1 MSQNITVSNPKA
13 FSAFLSTVCK
23 LVPSAKFMFSPE
35 GCEVM
40 CMGEESV
47 FRCFLKT
54 DSAKATESLCFCMS
68 DSSKFFRAISIV
80 HAVEQSKS
88 VDLKFDGS
96 FLSKSGDA
104 AFRLRTVRDEV
115 VSKWVSDPMKTELKT
130 IYEFLTTA
138 KLVNRLV
145 MASNI
150 VSSDRAKVYIFA
162 NQGKMMGELDDKL
175 NKLNDSVTLPITTSV
190 AFTGNVE
197 GITCLSFIKF
207 KLFSLLDSDAILV
220 KMTDKNCFLVESS
233 ATYDGSAVYMKLLV
247 STQRMN

>member
-23 LVPSAKFMFSPE
+23 LVPSAKFQFSPE
-35 GCEVM
+35 GCDVM

-54 DSAKATESLCFCMS
+54 DSAKATEPLCFCLS

-80 HAVEQSKS
+80 HSVEQCTA

-96 FLSKSGDA
+96 FLSKSGEA

-115 VSKWVSDPMKTELKT
+115 VSKWVSEPIKTELKT
-130 IYEFLTTA
+130 VYEFLTTA
-138 KLVNRLV
+138 KLVNRLL

-162 NQGKMMGELDDKL
+162 NKDKMMGELDDKL
-175 NKLNDSVTLPITTSV
+175 NKLNDSVTLPISKDPV
-190 AFTGNVE
+190 V
-197 GITCLSFIKF
+197 GIVDGVTCLSFVKF
-207 KLFSLLDSDAILV
+207 KLFSLLDSDAINV
-220 KMTDKNCFLVESS
+220 KMTDKNCFLVDSS
-233 ATYDGSAVYMKLLV
+233 ATFDGSTVFMKLLV